1 MTPNEPIKKKIQRV
15 IRLDLALR
23 FIWQST
29 PGWTIASLLL
39 MVVVQGPLPL
49 VSLYLMKLMVD
60 EVTTGTT
67 AASPEETFG
76 QVAH

>member
-1 MTPNEPIKKKIQRV
+1 
-15 IRLDLALR
+15 
-23 FIWQST
+23 
-29 PGWTIASLLL
+29 
-39 MVVVQGPLPL
+39 LPL